1 MTKENN
7 TQSTREQLS
16 FSDRL
21 FPARKN
27 EKECSHMFYIA
38 SGWFN
43 EEQAN
48 DLEYIKGVLD
58 RFGIKYFSP
67 KDEFNCPPNSSE
79 QQRRMCFSMNIN
91 AIDSTEH
98 VIVNT
103 RDKDMGTLF
112 EAGYAYAKR
121 KDIIYVA
128 FDLKGS
134 FNLMLA
140 QSGSVVC
147 TTRDEFVSVIHK
159 RFDGIITRTQYA
171 GEIE

>member
-1 MTKENN
+1 MIKENN
-7 TQSTREQLS
+7 TQSTGEQLS
-16 FSDRL
+16 FADRL

-58 RFGIKYFSP
+58 SFGIKYFSP

-79 QQRRMCFSMNIN
+79 QQRRMCFSTNIN

-98 VIVNT
+98 IIVNT

-140 QSGSVVC
+140 QSGAVVC
-147 TTRDEFVSVIHK
+147 TTRDEFVSVVRS
-159 RFDGIITRTQYA
+159 RFDGQTTHTQYT